1 MSADNF
7 VSFSQGILIR
17 CLMICY
23 EQMIKGPLIF
33 LSGYIHKLLS
43 GDEIEISQD
52 IKYNMV
58 KSEHL

>member
-7 VSFSQGILIR
+7 VSFLHGGLIR
-17 CLMICY
+17 YLMICY

-43 GDEIEISQD
+43 GDKIEISRD
-52 IKYNMV
+52 IKYSVV
-58 KSEHL
+58 KV